1 MFAAGMMRGGGDL
14 SFEEMKTQQ
23 LKEELAA
30 HGSSRSGLKAA
41 LQRRVHGLLVQ
52 AAIAARAIAAR
63 AAEAEEN
70 GERMDDDDDAT
81 DDDGDDASFWMKA
94 EAAAAA
100 AAATRL
106 ATRSALMY
114 ELFGSDSDEA

>member
-52 AAIAARAIAAR
+52 AAIAAR

>member
-41 LQRRVHGLLVQ
+41 LQRRMHGLLVHGDGIY
-52 AAIAARAIAAR
+52 ALRAHR
-63 AAEAEEN
+63 LHEFQHSEDGLSHYVH
-70 GERMDDDDDAT
+70 GERLRHPH
-81 DDDGDDASFWMKA
+81 
-94 EAAAAA
+94 
-100 AAATRL
+100 TR
-106 ATRSALMY
+106 
-114 ELFGSDSDEA
+114 GIIWDSIEGLET